1 MAILSVIWGSYLSPL
16 TALAITRSETMS
28 ADVDWTLM
36 SSLARVDSGMVSVG
50 LKAEEFVSETYR

>member
-1 MAILSVIWGSYLSPL
+1 MGLLFEPADRPGDHQ
-16 TALAITRSETMS
+16 SETMS